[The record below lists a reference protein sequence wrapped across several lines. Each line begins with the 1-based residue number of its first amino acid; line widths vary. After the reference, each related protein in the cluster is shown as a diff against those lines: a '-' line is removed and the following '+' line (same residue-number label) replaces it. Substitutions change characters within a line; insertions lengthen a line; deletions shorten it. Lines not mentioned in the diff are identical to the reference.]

1 MGLMGTLAKVAMGYA
16 AARGVDHLSKNGGL
30 GGLLGGAQVPSGEAR
45 APQDTTAEAMGQMP
59 GMEQVRGMMGQM
71 QEQGAQGMGNM
82 QEMMSRM
89 MGSMGGAGGAAGG
102 AGGAAGG
109 AGGMDLQGMLGG
121 LMGGGGQTD
130 SGQTDS
136 GEAGG
141 GLLSGAG
148 GAGLAGL
155 LAMAGGAAA
164 ASGQGVGGLLDQFK
178 TAETAPEAEEAA
190 GLMLRAM
197 IQAAKADGDIDA
209 AEKSKILETIGDD
222 ADAADIAFVQEQLS
236 APVDID
242 GLAAATP
249 DAQKMQVYSMSLMSI
264 RVDSQA
270 EAAYLDTLAGA
281 LGLDQQTVN
290 MLHMQMGVQ
299 PLYS

>member
-16 AARGVDHLSKNGGL
+16 AARGVDHLGRNGGL
-30 GGLLGGAQVPSGEAR
+30 GGLLGGAQVVSDEAE
-45 APQDTTAEAMGQMP
+45 APQNATAEAMTQMP
-59 GMEQVRGMMGQM
+59 GMDQVRGMMGQM

-82 QEMMSRM
+82 HEMMSKM
-89 MGSMGGAGGAAGG
+89 MGGMG
-102 AGGAAGG
+102 GG

-121 LMGGGGQTD
+121 MMGGGQQQEG
-130 SGQTDS
+130 
-136 GEAGG
+136 GETGG

-164 ASGQGVGGLLDQFK
+164 ASGQGVSGLLDQFD
-178 TAETAPEAEEAA
+178 ADEAAPEAEEAA
-190 GLMLRAM
+190 ALMLRAM
-197 IQAAKADGDIDA
+197 IQAAKADGDIDE
-209 AEKSKILETIGDD
+209 AEKAKILETMGED
-222 ADAADIAFVQEQLS
+222 ADAEDIAFVQAQLA

-242 GLAAATP
+242 ALAAATP
-249 DAQKMQVYSMSLMSI
+249 DVQKMQVYSMSLMSI
-264 RVDSQA
+264 RVDTQA
-270 EAAYLDTLAGA
+270 EATYLDKLAGA

>member
-30 GGLLGGAQVPSGEAR
+30 GGLLGGAQVPSGEAA
-45 APQDTTAEAMGQMP
+45 APQSEAAKAMGQMP
-59 GMEQVRGMMGQM
+59 GLDQLQGMMGQM
-71 QEQGAQGMGNM
+71 QEQGAVGMGNM
-82 QEMMSRM
+82 QEMMSKV
-89 MGSMGGAGGAAGG
+89 MGG
-102 AGGAAGG
+102 AGG
-109 AGGMDLQGMLGG
+109 AGGMDLQSMLGG
-121 LMGGGGQTD
+121 LMGGGQQQDG
-130 SGQTDS
+130 
-136 GEAGG
+136 GEGG

-178 TAETAPEAEEAA
+178 TADTAPEAEEAA

-197 IQAAKADGDIDA
+197 IQAAKADGDIDE
-209 AEKSKILETIGDD
+209 AEKAKILETLGED
-222 ADAADIAFVQEQLS
+222 ADAGDIAFVQAQLA
-236 APVDID
+236 APVDVQA
-242 GLAAATP
+242 LAAATP
-249 DAQKMQVYSMSLMSI
+249 EAQKMQVYSMSLMSI
-264 RVDSQA
+264 RVDTEA
-270 EAAYLDTLAGA
+270 EAAYLDQLAGA